1 MDSNSP
7 NQVTGVSVDTEGNV
21 LRCAKGLGSAEC
33 GYSAGSPVC
42 GKCGALPIEMKV
54 LPAEEYDILQKALD
68 MKAADEAMASME
80 EEPKKKK
87 PRPRAMEDAMTED
100 DETAEVPYEE
110 EEEEEETEEE
120 SMPEGERA
128 AEENAEGEMADEDE
142 SEEDDEEDEDMLED
156 EEVGMMQKFRQARL
170 AQMGIKSIDAGTS
183 GYKCAM
189 DKKVYPGGTPL
200 CASCKGGCTGT
211 KGQMTLLHAEG
222 YAQTLVKG
230 EVVDSGYVPP
240 ADMYVVGIQRKD
252 GKTFDVFIN
261 GTTGSIHG
269 HRLTDSYGN
278 IKTKSEQLLLI
289 TFDEAGDIATKSV
302 QGEVIAIEPDSFEGI
317 DSYAVEIEGVDGKSY
332 DVFVSLDGEVLGYD
346 KYDPTEAEEI
356 EAEAAEIALKRA
368 FSEESRQE
376 LAESGMALPDGSY
389 PIKTEGD
396 LKNAIQAYGRAKD
409 KEAAKRHIMKRAR
422 ALGLEKLIPSNWVM
436 SQKDETANIEDEDFK
451 RSLLEFQLLSDES
464 QDI

>member
-7 NQVTGVSVDTEGNV
+7 NQVTGVSVDAEGNV
-21 LRCAKGLGSAEC
+21 LKCAKGLGSAEC
-33 GYSAGSPVC
+33 GFSAGSPVC

-54 LPAEEYDILQKALD
+54 LRAEEYDLLQKALD
-68 MKAADEAMASME
+68 MKAADEAMASMD
-80 EEPKKKK
+80 EPKKKK

-110 EEEEEETEEE
+110 EEEETEE

-128 AEENAEGEMADEDE
+128 AEENAEGEMANEDE
-142 SEEDDEEDEDMLED
+142 SEEKPKEEEELLED

-170 AQMGIKSIDAGTS
+170 SQMGIKSLDAGMG
-183 GYKCAM
+183 GYKCAS
-189 DKKVYPGGTPL
+189 DNKVYPGGTPA
-200 CASCKGGCTGT
+200 CATCPGGCMGT

-230 EVVDSGYVPP
+230 EIVDSGYVTK
-240 ADMYVVGIQRKD
+240 ADMYVVGVQRKD

-261 GTTGSIHG
+261 GTTGQIHG
-269 HRLTDSYGN
+269 HRLTDSYGS
-278 IKTKSEQLLLI
+278 IKTKSDRLLLV
-289 TFDEAGDIATKSV
+289 TFDEAGDIATKSID
-302 QGEVIAIEPDSFEGI
+302 GEVISIEPDSFEGV
-317 DSYAVEIEGVDGKSY
+317 DSYAVEIEGLDGKSY

-346 KYDPTEAEEI
+346 KYEQEEAEEI

-368 FSEESRQE
+368 FSDESREE
-376 LAESGMALPDGSY
+376 LANSGLALPDGSY
-389 PIKTEGD
+389 PIKSEGD
-396 LKNAIQAYGRAKD
+396 LKNAIQAFGRAKD
-409 KEAAKRHIMKRAR
+409 KEAAKRHIMKRAK
-422 ALGLEKLIPSNWVM
+422 ALGLEKLVPSSWVM
-436 SQKDETANIEDEDFK
+436 SQKDEAANIEDEEFK

>member
-142 SEEDDEEDEDMLED
+142 SEQEDGEDEDLLED

-170 AQMGIKSIDAGTS
+170 SQMGIKSIDAGIG

-189 DKKVYPGGTPL
+189 DKKVYPGGTPA

-230 EVVDSGYVPP
+230 EVVDSGYVPN

-261 GTTGSIHG
+261 GTTGIIHG

-317 DSYAVEIEGVDGKSY
+317 DSYAVEIEGIDGKSY

-376 LAESGMALPDGSY
+376 LAESGIALPDGSY

-451 RSLLEFQLLSDES
+451 RSLLEFQLLSEES

>member
-7 NQVTGVSVDTEGNV
+7 NQVAGVSIDTEGNV
-21 LRCAKGLGSAEC
+21 LKCAKGLGSADC

-54 LPAEEYDILQKALD
+54 LRSEDYEMLQKALNE
-68 MKAADEAMASME
+68 KAADEAMASM

-110 EEEEEETEEE
+110 EEEE
-120 SMPEGERA
+120 SIPE
-128 AEENAEGEMADEDE
+128 AEENAEGEMADEDG
-142 SEEDDEEDEDMLED
+142 EEDDDEEDMLED

-170 AQMGIKSIDAGTS
+170 SQMGIKAMDAGLG

-189 DKKVYPGGTPL
+189 DGKVYPGGTPP
-200 CASCKGGCTGT
+200 CASCPGGCTGT

-230 EVVDSGYVPP
+230 DIVDSGYVSN
-240 ADMYVVGIQRKD
+240 ADMYVVGVQRKD

-261 GTTGSIHG
+261 GTTGQIHG
-269 HRLTDSYGN
+269 HRLTDSYGS
-278 IKTKSEQLLLI
+278 IQTKSEQLLLI
-289 TFDEAGDIATKSV
+289 TFDEAGDIATKSID
-302 QGEVIAIEPDSFEGI
+302 GEVVSIEPDSFEGI
-317 DSYAVEIEGVDGKSY
+317 DSYAVEIEGLDGKSY

-346 KYDPTEAEEI
+346 KYEQEEAEEI

-368 FSEESRQE
+368 FSDESREE
-376 LAESGMALPDGSY
+376 LANSGMALPDGSY
-389 PIKTEGD
+389 PIKTEVD
-396 LKNAIQAYGRAKD
+396 LKNAIQAFGRAKD
-409 KEAAKRHIMKRAR
+409 KEAAKRHIMKRAK
-422 ALGLEKLIPSNWVM
+422 ALGLEKLVPSNWVM
-436 SQKDETANIEDEDFK
+436 SQKDEMASIEDEEFK

>member
-7 NQVTGVSVDTEGNV
+7 NQVAGVSIDAEGNV
-21 LRCAKGLGSAEC
+21 LKCAKGLGTADC
-33 GYSAGSPVC
+33 GFSAGAPVC

-54 LPAEEYDILQKALD
+54 LRAEEYEILQKALNE
-68 MKAADEAMASME
+68 KAADEAMASME
-80 EEPKKKK
+80 EEDPKKKKK
-87 PRPRAMEDAMTED
+87 PRPLAMEDAMTED

-110 EEEEEETEEE
+110 EDEEEEESEEE
-120 SMPEGERA
+120 NLSEGELA
-128 AEENAEGEMADEDE
+128 AEENAEGEMANEDE
-142 SEEDDEEDEDMLED
+142 EDEEDEDLMED

-170 AQMGIKSIDAGTS
+170 NQMGIKAMDAGVG

-189 DKKVYPGGTPL
+189 DGKVYPGGTPA
-200 CASCKGGCTGT
+200 CATCPGGCMGT

-230 EVVDSGYVPP
+230 EVVDSGYVAK
-240 ADMYVVGIQRKD
+240 ADMYAVSIQRKD
-252 GKTFDVFIN
+252 GRTFDVFIN
-261 GTTGSIHG
+261 GTTGIIHG

-278 IKTKSEQLLLI
+278 IQTKSDELMLI
-289 TFDEAGDIATKSV
+289 TFDEAGDIATKSI
-302 QGEVIAIEPDSFEGI
+302 QGEVVAIEPDWFEGV
-317 DSYAVEIEGVDGKSY
+317 DTYAVEVEALDGYSY

-346 KYDPTEAEEI
+346 KYPQEEAEEI

-389 PIKTEGD
+389 PIKSESD
-396 LKNAIQAYGRAKD
+396 LKNAIQAFGRAKD

-422 ALGLEKLIPSNWVM
+422 ALGLENLIPSNWVM
-436 SQKDETANIEDEDFK
+436 GQKDGSVNIEDEDFK